1 MNNPAAEQRGISKCI
16 ERPKG
21 RGITPGEIKKMQ
33 PSKRITL
40 LQPFFLSAKNRF
52 FPENRIPSR
61 TIGVMVFSL
70 AVCVVLYKIV
80 VKVVTYFH
88 SQNELGILLSLKI
101 FQMAWITMFAML
113 IFSCM
118 VSAVS
123 TLFLSQDNEI
133 IFAAPVPTS
142 DIFFMRYVTTSI
154 YTSWMMVVFSIP
166 IFAAYG
172 TVFQASI
179 FYWPLMLGTII
190 ATAAIATTFGM
201 GFTVVLVNLFPAR
214 RTKDIILY
222 LSICFGIFIY
232 IIFRLMRPEDLV
244 NPDKYGHFIDYL
256 SALSTPAAP
265 YIPAAWASNL
275 LSSYLLDREI
285 DFLIAALLCITPVAL
300 FFLGEWAMER
310 WFLSGFTKSQESFG
324 GYRKFFTH
332 TKYNRSALQW
342 IFRKEAKLFLRD
354 SAEWSQ
360 LFMIGA
366 LVIVYL
372 YNFKVLPVQRSMF
385 EEEYVTNL
393 ISFLNIGLT
402 GFVVAS
408 LAARFV
414 YPSIG
419 AEGGSFYIIMSSPLS
434 TARYMLHKYLFYLV
448 PFTGLALILLVVS
461 NSLINIEGP
470 MWWISIFT
478 GLIITWTVLAMAL
491 GFGAIYADFK
501 AENRAA
507 SLGGIGAILFL
518 FTAIAFEM
526 AIIFLG
532 GAPVFRV
539 MKSWLRTGIMPVND
553 LLTLVAWILVSIA
566 ISLFLA
572 IFFIKRGINK
582 LEASSS

>member
-1 MNNPAAEQRGISKCI
+1 M
-16 ERPKG
+16 
-21 RGITPGEIKKMQ
+21 
-33 PSKRITL
+33 
-40 LQPFFLSAKNRF
+40 
-52 FPENRIPSR
+52 
-61 TIGVMVFSL
+61 
-70 AVCVVLYKIV
+70 LYKIV

-88 SQNELGILLSLKI
+88 SQNDLGILLSLKI

-133 IFAAPVPTS
+133 VFAAPVPTS

-172 TVFQASI
+172 TVFQAG
-179 FYWPLMLGTII
+179 FLYWPLMLLTII

-201 GFTVVLVNLFPAR
+201 GFTVLLVNLFPAR

-256 SALSTPAAP
+256 SSLATPAAP

-275 LSSYLLDREI
+275 LSYYLMEREI
-285 DFLIAALLCITPVAL
+285 DFLVTALLCITPIAL

-332 TKYNRSALQW
+332 DRYNRSSLQW

-360 LFMIGA
+360 LFMIAA

-372 YNFKVLPVQRSMF
+372 YNFKVLPVERSMF

-393 ISFLNIGLT
+393 IAFLNIGLT

-434 TARYMLHKYLFYLV
+434 TASYMLHKYLFYVV
-448 PFTGLALILLVVS
+448 PFTGLTLILLVVS
-461 NSLINIEGP
+461 NNLLNIEGP
-470 MWWISIFT
+470 MEWISIII

-507 SLGGIGAILFL
+507 ALGGIGAILFL

-539 MKSWLRTGIMPVND
+539 MKSWLRKGVMPVD
-553 LLTLVAWILVSIA
+553 DVLTLLVWILVSIV

-572 IFFIKRGINK
+572 FFFVRKGITK
-582 LEASSS
+582 LETSSS

>member
-1 MNNPAAEQRGISKCI
+1 
-16 ERPKG
+16 
-21 RGITPGEIKKMQ
+21 MQ
-33 PSKRITL
+33 NAKRTAL
-40 LQPFFLSAKNRF
+40 LQPFLLSARNRF
-52 FPENRIPSR
+52 FPERKISLR
-61 TIGVMVFSL
+61 TFLILLFSL
-70 AVCVVLYKIV
+70 GVCLVLYKIG
-80 VKVVTYFH
+80 VKVITYFH

-133 IFAAPVPTS
+133 IFAAPVSAPE
-142 DIFFMRYVTTSI
+142 IFFMRYVTTSI

-172 TVFQASI
+172 TVFDAGI
-179 FYWPLMLGTII
+179 LYWPLMLATIL

-201 GFTVVLVNLFPAR
+201 GLTVLLVNLFPAK

-232 IIFRLMRPEDLV
+232 LIFRLMRPEDLV
-244 NPDKYGHFIDYL
+244 NPEKYGHFIDYL
-256 SALSTPAAP
+256 SSLATPAAP
-265 YIPAAWASNL
+265 YIPAAWAANL
-275 LSSYLLDREI
+275 LSAYLMDREI
-285 DFLIAALLCITPVAL
+285 DLLVAALLCITPAAL

-324 GYRKFFTH
+324 GYRKFLS
-332 TKYNRSALQW
+332 RSPYHCSSMRW
-342 IFRKEAKLFLRD
+342 IFRKEAKLFMRD

-360 LFMIGA
+360 LFMIAA

-372 YNFKVLPVQRSMF
+372 YNFKVLPIQRSAF
-385 EEEYVTNL
+385 QEEYISNL
-393 ISFLNIGLT
+393 IAFLNIGLS

-419 AEGGSFYIIMSSPLS
+419 AEGGAFYIIMSSPLS
-434 TARYMLHKYLFYLV
+434 TARYLLYKYFFYLV
-448 PFTGLALILLVVS
+448 PFTMLALVLLVVS
-461 NSLINIEGP
+461 NHLLNIAGP
-470 MWWISIFT
+470 MWWISLLT

-507 SLGGIGAILFL
+507 ALGGIGAILFL
-518 FTAIAFEM
+518 FPAIAFEL
-526 AIIFLG
+526 AVIFLG
-532 GAPVFRV
+532 GAPIFRV
-539 MKSWLRTGIMPVND
+539 MKSWLRQGVMPVD
-553 LLTLVAWILVSIA
+553 SVLMLVGWGLSSIA
-566 ISLFLA
+566 LSVFLA
-572 IFFIKRGINK
+572 LFFIKKGVRK
-582 LEASSS
+582 LAESGA